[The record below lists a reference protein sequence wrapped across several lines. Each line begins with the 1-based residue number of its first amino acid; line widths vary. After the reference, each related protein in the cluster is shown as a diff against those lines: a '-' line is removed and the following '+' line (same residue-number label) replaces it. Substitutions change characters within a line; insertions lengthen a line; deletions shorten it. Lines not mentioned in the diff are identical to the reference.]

1 MFRVV
6 TSLEDLLKAFAV
18 RSAVFMEEE
27 GIPYTI
33 EHDVYDCSAIH
44 VLGEEQGEP
53 FAAGRIRPYQGYA
66 KLERISVRKAYRGK
80 NMGHTLTDFMISV
93 ANEKGFKKYLLH
105 AQSHLTGFYRKHGFE
120 ISGDMFQQAG
130 IDHYVMI
137 RDDS

>member
-1 MFRVV
+1 MFRVA
-6 TSLEDLLKAFAV
+6 TCLDDLLKAFAV

-33 EHDVYDCSAIH
+33 EHDEYDCSAIH

-80 NMGHTLTDFMISV
+80 NRGHKLTDFMVSV

-120 ISGDMFQQAG
+120 ISGDLFQQAG

>member
-6 TSLEDLLKAFAV
+6 TSQDDLLKAFAV

-33 EHDVYDCSAIH
+33 EHDVYDCSSIH
-44 VLGEEQGEP
+44 VLGEDMGEP

-80 NMGHTLTDFMISV
+80 NRGHALTDFMVSV

-105 AQSHLTGFYRKHGFE
+105 AQSHLTGFYHKHGFV
-120 ISGDMFQQAG
+120 ISGNIFQQAG

>member
-6 TSLEDLLKAFAV
+6 TSLDDLLKAFAV
-18 RSAVFMEEE
+18 RSVVFMEEE

-33 EHDVYDCSAIH
+33 EHDVYDYSAIH
-44 VLGEEQGEP
+44 VLGEDQGEP

-80 NMGHTLTDFMISV
+80 NRGHKLTDFMISV
-93 ANEKGFKKYLLH
+93 ANEKGLKKYLLH

-120 ISGDMFQQAG
+120 ISGDVFQQAG